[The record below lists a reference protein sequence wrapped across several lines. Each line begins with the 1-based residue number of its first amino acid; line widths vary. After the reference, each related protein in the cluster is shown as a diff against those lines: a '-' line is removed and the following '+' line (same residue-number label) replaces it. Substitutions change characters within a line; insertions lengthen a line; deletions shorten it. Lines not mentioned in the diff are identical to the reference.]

1 LAPPNARQA
10 VGSGGRLGSRS
21 PCSGQ
26 DMNDSTYI
34 YGRNT
39 VREALLAGRV
49 RKVLMQTGATGVAAE
64 LQADAR
70 RLGVP
75 VSSADRRELDRL
87 AAGANHQGVVA
98 EVSPFVYSSLDEI
111 LAEATK
117 RGEPPFVLLLDCIQD
132 PQNLGTLLRTAEAV
146 GIHGV
151 VIPRHRAAEVTP
163 AVEKA
168 SAGAVEHLR
177 IAQEANLTLVIQH
190 LKAAGLW
197 VAGIEDTPAAT
208 DYAKASLSGP
218 MAIVVGSEGKG
229 ISRLVRES
237 CDFTLRLPMRGKVT
251 SLNAAVAGSVVLYE
265 ALKQRA
271 KAATAT

>member
-1 LAPPNARQA
+1 MQA
-10 VGSGGRLGSRS
+10 GASG
-21 PCSGQ
+21 
-26 DMNDSTYI
+26 
-34 YGRNT
+34 
-39 VREALLAGRV
+39 A
-49 RKVLMQTGATGVAAE
+49 AAE
-64 LQADAR
+64 LLREAS
-70 RLGVP
+70 RLGIP
-75 VSSADRRELDRL
+75 IASADRRELDRM

-98 EVSPFVYSSLDEI
+98 EVLPFVYSSLDEI
-111 LAEATK
+111 LAESGV
-117 RGEPPFVLLLDCIQD
+117 RGEPAFILVLDCIQD

-177 IAQEANLTLVIQH
+177 IAQEANLTLVIQR

-208 DYAKASLSGP
+208 DYTKANFSGP
-218 MAIVVGSEGKG
+218 VGIVVGSEGKG

-237 CDFTLRLPMRGKVT
+237 CDFTLRLPMRGRVT

-271 KAATAT
+271 KATPPA

>member
-1 LAPPNARQA
+1 
-10 VGSGGRLGSRS
+10 
-21 PCSGQ
+21 
-26 DMNDSTYI
+26 MNDSTYI

>member
-1 LAPPNARQA
+1 
-10 VGSGGRLGSRS
+10 
-21 PCSGQ
+21 
-26 DMNDSTYI
+26 MNDVTYI

-49 RKVLMQTGATGVAAE
+49 RKVLMQTGASSVPTG
-64 LQADAR
+64 LQNEAR
-70 RLGVP
+70 RLGIP
-75 VSSADRRELDRL
+75 VATADRRELDRL
-87 AAGANHQGVVA
+87 APGANHQGVVA
-98 EVSPFVYSSLDEI
+98 EVAPFAYSSLDEI
-111 LAEATK
+111 LAESGA
-117 RGEPPFVLLLDCIQD
+117 RGEPPFILLLDCIQD

-177 IAQEANLTLVIQH
+177 IAQEANLTLVIQR
-190 LKAAGLW
+190 LKTAGVW
-197 VAGIEDTPAAT
+197 VAGIEDAPGAS
-208 DYAKASLSGP
+208 DYASSDLSGP
-218 MAIVVGSEGKG
+218 LAIVVGSEGKG

-237 CDFTLRLPMRGKVT
+237 CDFVLRLPMRGKVT

-271 KAATAT
+271 KAAEVG

>member
-1 LAPPNARQA
+1 MTDL
-10 VGSGGRLGSRS
+10 
-21 PCSGQ
+21 
-26 DMNDSTYI
+26 I
-34 YGRNT
+34 YGRNAI
-39 VREALLAGRV
+39 REALLAGRV
-49 RKVLMQTGATGVAAE
+49 RRVLMLAGASSVATE
-64 LQADAR
+64 LQREAK

-75 VSSADRRELDRL
+75 VATTDRRELDRL
-87 AAGANHQGVVA
+87 TAGANHQGVVA
-98 EVSPFVYSSLDEI
+98 EVAPFAYSSLDEI
-111 LAEATK
+111 LAESVA
-117 RGEPPFVLLLDCIQD
+117 RGEPPFILLLDCIQD

-177 IAQEANLTLVIQH
+177 IAQEANLTLVIQR
-190 LKAAGLW
+190 LKAVGVW

-208 DYAKASLSGP
+208 DYTKSNLSGP
-218 MAIVVGSEGKG
+218 LAIVVGSEGKG

-237 CDFTLRLPMRGKVT
+237 CDFVLCLPMRGKVT

-265 ALKQRA
+265 ALKQRG
-271 KAATAT
+271 KAVSAN